1 MPAPW
6 PPGFE
11 RVPDD
16 DWVAKRAET
25 LARTYDTVQD
35 HGWYR
40 NLDPTVD
47 QLAERLRPGDLLL
60 DYSGGTGILAQ
71 RLLAELR
78 DPDIGILIVDA
89 SPKFLR
95 VALDKLG
102 DDERVAYRLI
112 RYVKDE
118 RRLQTVQ
125 EVVDAPLLER
135 GFDAVASTNA
145 IHLYYDLEDT
155 LRSWREA
162 LRPGGRAFIQSGNIG
177 VADLTPG
184 AWIIDET
191 VEAINGAAAEL
202 VQADERYAQYR
213 EGLEDPARRAAYDDL
228 RRKFFLPVR
237 PLQHYLSALEQAGFT
252 IVRVDHVSIAAD
264 TSEWTEFLSAYHE
277 GVLGWVG
284 GSERIAGRPPTEE
297 SVADRLQL
305 LGESADRVFDA
316 GLFEAVCTYIE
327 AA

>member
-6 PPGFE
+6 PPGFR
-11 RVPDD
+11 RVPND
-16 DWVAKRAET
+16 DWVGKRAET
-25 LARTYDTVQD
+25 LGLMYDTVQD

-40 NLDPTVD
+40 NLDLTV
-47 QLAERLRPGDLLL
+47 ERLGAQLRPGDVLL
-60 DYSGGTGILAQ
+60 DFSGGTGILAQ
-71 RLLAELR
+71 RLLAELQ

-102 DDERVAYRLI
+102 DDERIAFRLI
-112 RYVKDE
+112 RYLDEE

-125 EVVDAPLLER
+125 EAVELPLLER

-145 IHLYYDLEDT
+145 IHLYYHLDDT

-177 VADLTPG
+177 VADLPPES
-184 AWIIDET
+184 WIIDET
-191 VEAINGAAAEL
+191 VEAINAAAAEL
-202 VQADERYAQYR
+202 VRTDERYAQYR

-237 PLQHYLSALEQAGFT
+237 PLQHYLSALEEAGFR
-252 IVRVDHVSIAAD
+252 IERVDHVTIDAD
-264 TSEWTEFLSAYHE
+264 TAEWTEFLSAYHE

-284 GSERIAGRPPTEE
+284 GSERIDGEPPSDEA
-297 SVADRLQL
+297 VADRLRL
-305 LGESADRVFDA
+305 LRESVDRVFHSSSFDA
-316 GLFEAVCTYIE
+316 VWTYIE
-327 AA
+327 AE